1 MSTEGHCAHS
11 LLEAHIQSLLP
22 SAQLKLSALCFNSAV
37 SHELKLWL
45 IDPEGMNAPLNAEE
59 TRAIFA
65 NPPYWSFCWGSGLAL
80 AERLLRGVYPVKGKT
95 VLDFGCGSA
104 VVGIAAVLAGAKKVI
119 ACDMDPFALKASAL
133 NAEVNTVELEYLDDF
148 YKLESR
154 VDFLFAS
161 DVLYDPE
168 NRPLV
173 KRFQEVAD
181 EVVIADSRVK
191 NFTEQGFT
199 LCDEARAVTAPDLGE
214 LESVKLIRFYQGRFC
229 EGE

>member
-95 VLDFGCGSA
+95 VLDFGCG
-104 VVGIAAVLAGAKKVI
+104 
-119 ACDMDPFALKASAL
+119 ASPP
-133 NAEVNTVELEYLDDF
+133 DD
-148 YKLESR
+148 R
-154 VDFLFAS
+154 DI
-161 DVLYDPE
+161 DLYE
-168 NRPLV
+168 
-173 KRFQEVAD
+173 
-181 EVVIADSRVK
+181 
-191 NFTEQGFT
+191 T
-199 LCDEARAVTAPDLGE
+199 
-214 LESVKLIRFYQGRFC
+214 
-229 EGE
+229 